1 MQEQIVATAI
11 ADDANAHALSVLS
24 GPHMTLFDQ
33 SQLVEIQRLTVHWR
47 LFAPQAVTVSGG
59 SDAECP

>member
-1 MQEQIVATAI
+1 
-11 ADDANAHALSVLS
+11 
-24 GPHMTLFDQ
+24 MTLFDQ